1 MTHGMQ
7 AGHILPGKQALFLTL
22 MLQRIHSL
30 ATRISLHLLSYLFQY
45 DIDRLNLLAPTGDF
59 IVMMCYYISA
69 AATFSDFHS
78 VH

>member
-30 ATRISLHLLSYLFQY
+30 QGFLHIYFHIFPLYNMESFNLS
-45 DIDRLNLLAPTGDF
+45 A
-59 IVMMCYYISA
+59 
-69 AATFSDFHS
+69 
-78 VH
+78 